1 MRKLLPIWLVLCP
14 ALMWAG
20 TCGAGYSYVKKITID
35 HFMVPSSQTNFP
47 WLLCFNGA
55 CAGGNTTLTDLKTV
69 ANSGL
74 IQNTAANAISVTGPA
89 DLVFCP
95 DTTLTSTPMKYETAR
110 YLATSGATE
119 IYVQTNLSSSADTVF
134 YMYYGNPGVS
144 TTQQDLSL
152 WTDVSFAAVYHFP
165 DGTTLGLKDS
175 TNTNNGTNH
184 SATAT
189 AGQIDGGINI
199 STQYVTAASSSTFK
213 PTSALT
219 VEAWTYANSCP
230 TVAVIAGVGYR
241 NTGVWSEPF
250 WAWGFRNFQCR
261 PLLTLAVSGSRKDS
275 GFTGATTSTGAWHYQ
290 AGVYNGANLLTYLD
304 GANINSPAQ
313 TGSIDYNSGGSDA
326 LSIGTDSAA
335 SQGEYWD
342 GKLDE
347 IRISTIARS
356 ADWLKISYN
365 NGVSPAGMYSVSD
378 PTAVGCSG
386 YSFRRSITV
395 DHTKVPNTDRT
406 NFPMLVNGTYSW
418 LATVANGGNLQSSS
432 GFDVCYASDSAG
444 STGLP
449 YDTDHWT
456 ATSGDAGYWVLVPTI
471 ATGSDTVIYI
481 FYGNSSITTTQA
493 NPTAVWGPDYK
504 TVYHLGNGTTLSL
517 ADSGI
522 TGNLLT
528 QTGTV
533 GAAAGMI
540 GGSALFTSGNYLSN
554 TGLGYPIATTTRVM
568 SMWMKFTSLSSGIR
582 IAGYGSAGVQGE
594 DFRWEWTSPNFSL
607 SIGNGSKFG
616 TWSQDTNWHYVVA
629 VFSGTTN
636 ANITI
641 YMDGALFGSTSS
653 VNVWTLN
660 TPACCVALSG
670 SSGSSQFPG
679 NIDEFRIR
687 TGSETADWIAT
698 EYNNQNSASTFYTI
712 SGPTSIAHKRR
723 MSQVY

>member
-1 MRKLLPIWLVLCP
+1 
-14 ALMWAG
+14 MWAG

-35 HFMVPSSQTNFP
+35 HFMVPTSQTNFP

-119 IYVQTNLSSSADTVF
+119 IYVQTNLSSSTDTVF
-134 YMYYGNPGVS
+134 YMYYGNSGVS

-241 NTGVWSEPF
+241 NTGVWSEPY

-275 GFTGATTSTGAWHYQ
+275 GFAGATTSTGAWHYQ

-395 DHTKVPNTDRT
+395 DHTKVPNTDQA
-406 NFPMLVNGTYSW
+406 NFPMVVTGTYSW
-418 LATVANGGNLQSSS
+418 LATVPNGGNLQSSS
-432 GFDVCYASDSAG
+432 GFDVCFSSDS
-444 STGLP
+444 TGATAIP
-449 YDTDHWT
+449 YDTD
-456 ATSGDAGYWVLVPTI
+456 YWI
-471 ATGSDTVIYI
+471 ATTGASAFWFPVTLLSHTADTVLYV
-481 FYGNSSITTTQA
+481 FYGKSGVTSSQA
-493 NPTAVWGPDYK
+493 NPAAVWAPNYK
-504 TVYHLGNGTTLSL
+504 SVFHLGNGSSVSL
-517 ADSGI
+517 TDSGI
-522 TGNLLT
+522 AGNTLS

-533 GAAAGMI
+533 TAVTGEI
-540 GGSALFTSGNYLSN
+540 GGGTSYGGTGNYLTNATASGYPTTQKRTMSLWFKFNASPNSN
-554 TGLGYPIATTTRVM
+554 VRIFGYGHSGLGSADDYIFEWSGTELSTGIECGASWHNTWTPDTAWHYYVSELTVDGGSNSNMATWLDGSAVGSASVTTCNLNTALQYVGM
-568 SMWMKFTSLSSGIR
+568 NSD
-582 IAGYGSAGVQGE
+582 IAGA
-594 DFRWEWTSPNFSL
+594 TSNY
-607 SIGNGSKFG
+607 NGS
-616 TWSQDTNWHYVVA
+616 
-629 VFSGTTN
+629 
-636 ANITI
+636 
-641 YMDGALFGSTSS
+641 
-653 VNVWTLN
+653 
-660 TPACCVALSG
+660 
-670 SSGSSQFPG
+670 
-679 NIDEFRIR
+679 IDEARIR
-687 TGSETADWIAT
+687 SGAVSADWVNT
-698 EYNNQNSASTFYTI
+698 EYNNQSSPSTFYTI
-712 SGPTSIAHKRR
+712 SSATSIASKRR

>member
-1 MRKLLPIWLVLCP
+1 MKKLLLLVFLLVSNIGWATACP
-14 ALMWAG
+14 TGYSSSQKYVISHFLVPNTDQANFPAVITFNGGSDNSITLADLKVTGSGGLVQSSTGLDIIFCDAASAG
-20 TCGAGYSYVKKITID
+20 NLLSFERVTYVDTTGKSVFWIKFASLSHTTDNNVWMFYGKAGASDLSDPTGTYSNSFRAVMHYEENAASTTVSDVLGNFTSMTSSSNTSSLTTSSGKFGSAFTYTPTTTVTMTNTAQTISGAGARTMCGWIKTNGTQNSRMA
-35 HFMVPSSQTNFP
+35 HFGYGASSNQLAFEQES
-47 WLLCFNGA
+47 GI
-55 CAGGNTTLTDLKTV
+55 GGNGEQYFV
-69 ANSGL
+69 G
-74 IQNTAANAISVTGPA
+74 
-89 DLVFCP
+89 
-95 DTTLTSTPMKYETAR
+95 
-110 YLATSGATE
+110 
-119 IYVQTNLSSSADTVF
+119 
-134 YMYYGNPGVS
+134 
-144 TTQQDLSL
+144 
-152 WTDVSFAAVYHFP
+152 FAADV
-165 DGTTLGLKDS
+165 
-175 TNTNNGTNH
+175 
-184 SATAT
+184 
-189 AGQIDGGINI
+189 
-199 STQYVTAASSSTFK
+199 SSTFIVGNGNWHRECVAY
-213 PTSALT
+213 TGT
-219 VEAWTYANSCP
+219 VINMY
-230 TVAVIAGVGYR
+230 GDGR
-241 NTGVWSEPF
+241 
-250 WAWGFRNFQCR
+250 
-261 PLLTLAVSGSRKDS
+261 LSG
-275 GFTGATTSTGAWHYQ
+275 TTTSTLNTTASNFTVGKQDWSDS
-290 AGVYNGANLLTYLD
+290 GNFWPFNG
-304 GANINSPAQ
+304 I
-313 TGSIDYNSGGSDA
+313 IDEV
-326 LSIGTDSAA
+326 TF
-335 SQGEYWD
+335 
-342 GKLDE
+342 
-347 IRISTIARS
+347 STVARS
-356 ADWLKISYN
+356 ADWIATEYN
-365 NGVSPAGMYSVSD
+365 NQSSPITFFVPVSTAGS
-378 PTAVGCSG
+378 CSG
-386 YSFRRSITV
+386 YSFKRSITV

-660 TPACCVALSG
+660 TPGCCVALSG
-670 SSGSSQFPG
+670 SAGSSQFPG

-698 EYNNQNSASTFYTI
+698 EYNNQNSPSTFYTI